1 MFGTEKIKK
10 KTGVK
15 IEKLAPK
22 LFVQKYTYSKF
33 IEDLNVFSLQK
44 KFASENIFKL

>member
-10 KTGVK
+10 KAGVK
-15 IEKLAPK
+15 IEKVAPK
-22 LFVQKYTYSKF
+22 LFMQKYTYQKF
-33 IEDLNVFSLQK
+33 IEDLSIFSLQK